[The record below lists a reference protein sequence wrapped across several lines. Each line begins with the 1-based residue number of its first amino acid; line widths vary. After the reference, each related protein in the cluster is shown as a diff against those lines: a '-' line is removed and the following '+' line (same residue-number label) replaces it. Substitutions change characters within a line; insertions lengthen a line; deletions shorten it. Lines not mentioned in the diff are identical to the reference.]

1 MVSTTLNLFTTI
13 ECLHELMYIP
23 YIIQQLDTKSSKN
36 LQNIISRNHSVEQAH
51 TLYYDQDD
59 DEHTTHSI
67 EN

>member
-1 MVSTTLNLFTTI
+1 
-13 ECLHELMYIP
+13 MYIP
-23 YIIQQLDTKSSKN
+23 YIIQQLDTKSSKT